1 MNYIIFVIVALVSFW
16 LGRETG
22 KKENTGFTAVPKE
35 ELKALQRDAHEA
47 LEERTE
53 KRKAKILEFMKK
65 ETVHK
70 EELKLCGIDA
80 SKKEF
85 TRPDVENL
93 LEVSAV
99 TARKYLNE
107 LEAEGKI
114 VQVGTSGKDVYYM
127 LKTP

>member
-1 MNYIIFVIVALVSFW
+1 MNYIILIVVAVVCFW
-16 LGRETG
+16 LGRKTARRG
-22 KKENTGFTAVPKE
+22 DAGFNAVPKE

-65 ETVHK
+65 EIVHK

-85 TRPDVENL
+85 TRLDVEKL

-107 LEAEGKI
+107 LEAEDKI
-114 VQVGTSGKDVYYM
+114 AQMGGSGPDVYYT